1 MAAVLAVLVL
11 ALVLGTR
18 RLPMDPHYRGPAL
31 DDPIPALPHG
41 PHRPVVSFR
50 QERVE
55 VQKGWGY
62 VRELWAFAPEA
73 EDAGR
78 KPQRVEW
85 YRPTSGGNPAP
96 ALMMLPILGG
106 DYPVERIIARHLAR
120 SGFSVVLARRT
131 RGFGAYREVE
141 GLNELLGEV
150 LEEHLRVV
158 DWMAARPEIDRERIG
173 CLGLSMG
180 AIQGCLVSGVD
191 PRIRATVLGL
201 GGGDLPFI
209 LARSRDFGVAPR
221 RRKML
226 ELLGWSV
233 SEYEER
239 LREEIEWDPLRVAGR
254 IDARHTLLI
263 LARFDVT
270 IPHSS
275 GLRLRE
281 TLGNPETVLL
291 PAGHYNSALFLPF
304 SLWDITRFFRRH
316 LGGEDSR
323 SGAARDG
330 YSAIPATSRGH
341 RPISAR

>member
-1 MAAVLAVLVL
+1 
-11 ALVLGTR
+11 
-18 RLPMDPHYRGPAL
+18 
-31 DDPIPALPHG
+31 
-41 PHRPVVSFR
+41 
-50 QERVE
+50 
-55 VQKGWGY
+55 
-62 VRELWAFAPEA
+62 
-73 EDAGR
+73 
-78 KPQRVEW
+78 
-85 YRPTSGGNPAP
+85 
-96 ALMMLPILGG
+96 
-106 DYPVERIIARHLAR
+106 
-120 SGFSVVLARRT
+120 
-131 RGFGAYREVE
+131 
-141 GLNELLGEV
+141 
-150 LEEHLRVV
+150 
-158 DWMAARPEIDRERIG
+158 
-173 CLGLSMG
+173 
-180 AIQGCLVSGVD
+180 
-191 PRIRATVLGL
+191 
-201 GGGDLPFI
+201 
-209 LARSRDFGVAPR
+209 
-221 RRKML
+221 ML
-226 ELLGWSV
+226 ESLEWSV

-304 SLWDITRFFRRH
+304 SLWDITRFFRCH